1 MDSVTRLKSSNA
13 QELVEQSM
21 EYLYEAV
28 VEPDGRL
35 PCPSLIL
42 ALPVQESCSDYP
54 LSADGDHGCWHAP
67 AVLLIGS
74 IFMVMSQRKSLIFML
89 TEIRIRPKFSS
100 CQWHLPR
107 GSGRSWC
114 FGHLAQQET
123 IGSVVDVISF

>member
-13 QELVEQSM
+13 QELVEQSI

-42 ALPVQESCSDYP
+42 ALPVQESCADYP

-74 IFMVMSQRKSLIFML
+74 IFMVMSERKSLIFML
-89 TEIRIRPKFSS
+89 TEIRIRASLAPASGT
-100 CQWHLPR
+100 CPGAPTDR
-107 GSGRSWC
+107 GASGTLHSRRPSD
-114 FGHLAQQET
+114 LL
-123 IGSVVDVISF
+123 